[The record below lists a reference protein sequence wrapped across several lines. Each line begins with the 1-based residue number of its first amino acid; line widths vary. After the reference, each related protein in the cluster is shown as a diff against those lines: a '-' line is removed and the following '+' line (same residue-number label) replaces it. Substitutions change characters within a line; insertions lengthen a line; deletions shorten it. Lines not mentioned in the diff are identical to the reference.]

1 MAKGLKKQTPL
12 KIYQE
17 DEDMGKGTKR
27 EEELSTDRREQKAE

>member
-17 DEDMGKGTKR
+17 DEDVGKGTKR
-27 EEELSTDRREQKAE
+27 EEEVINR